1 MNIMAETKARIRL
14 KRDSEQ
20 NWDRASTV
28 ETPFIPKE
36 AEPIYYTD
44 KNMMK
49 IGDGE
54 KTPNDLEYLNAI
66 DPGAVRF
73 DGAQGLSDAEQ
84 GVARSNIGLGALAVK
99 SIVEKSDLED
109 SVQASLD
116 LADTALQS
124 ETDTRYTFEIAEGKL
139 KVTETK

>member
-1 MNIMAETKARIRL
+1 MADTKARIRL

-54 KTPNDLEYLNAI
+54 NTPNDLEYLNAI

-73 DGAQGLSDAEQ
+73 DKAQDLNDEAQGQ
-84 GVARSNIGLGALAVK
+84 ARQNLGLGDLATQD
-99 SIVEKSDLED
+99 IVEKSNLSQ
-109 SVQASLD
+109 SV
-116 LADTALQS
+116 
-124 ETDTRYTFEIAEGKL
+124 
-139 KVTETK
+139 